1 MNTFMNTTMKIL
13 TILSLLFLSCA
24 LNVLA
29 QHTESPKGKVNYK
42 KHPHWIQMMDDP
54 NVNYFE
60 AVKAFDE
67 FWKDREEPEE
77 EEHKSEKERSI
88 FKRIFISEKKEKAE
102 SYQYVIQFKK
112 FKQWKRD
119 AQPYVQ
125 SDGSILSKE
134 EQMKI
139 WKESR
144 K

>member
-1 MNTFMNTTMKIL
+1 MNTKMKTF
-13 TILSLLFLSCA
+13 TILSLLIISCT
-24 LNVLA
+24 LNSAA
-29 QHTESPKGKVNYK
+29 QHTESPKDKVNYK
-42 KHPHWIQMMDDP
+42 KYPHWIQMMDDP

-77 EEHKSEKERSI
+77 EEHDNKKEKFI
-88 FKRIFISEKKEKAE
+88 FKRIFTSEKKKKAE

-125 SDGSILSKE
+125 SDGSILSKA
-134 EQMKI
+134 EQMRI
-139 WKESR
+139 WEESR

>member
-1 MNTFMNTTMKIL
+1 MKSFIVL
-13 TILSLLFLSCA
+13 FFLILSCTV
-24 LNVLA
+24 NCLA
-29 QHTESPKGKVNYK
+29 QNARSSNDKVNYK
-42 KHPHWIQMMDDP
+42 KYPYWIQMMDDP

-77 EEHKSEKERSI
+77 EEENTGEKEKSVFKKI
-88 FKRIFISEKKEKAE
+88 FTSEKKEKEE
-102 SYQYVIQFKK
+102 SYRYVIQFKK

-125 SDGSILSKE
+125 SDGSILSKA

-139 WKESR
+139 WEESR

>member
-1 MNTFMNTTMKIL
+1 MKTF
-13 TILSLLFLSCA
+13 TILFLLILGCTV
-24 LNVLA
+24 NCLA
-29 QHTESPKGKVNYK
+29 QTTASPKDKVNYK
-42 KHPHWIQMMDDP
+42 KYPYWIQMMDDP

-77 EEHKSEKERSI
+77 EDEKHSSEKEKSI
-88 FKRIFISEKKEKAE
+88 FKKIFISEKKEKE
-102 SYQYVIQFKK
+102 ENYRYVIQFKK

-125 SDGSILSKE
+125 SDGSILSKG

-139 WKESR
+139 WEESR